1 LNGYSLTYSFDEE
14 IFMNKAALIEQM
26 AKDTRLPKTACKSAL
41 ESFIKAIEVTL
52 KKGKSVVLTGFGTF
66 TVMKRKERVGINPA
80 TGQKMKIPSKR
91 VPKFKPG
98 KKLKDSIV

>member
-1 LNGYSLTYSFDEE
+1 
-14 IFMNKAALIEQM
+14 MNKAALIEHM
-26 AKDTRLPKTACKSAL
+26 AKDTKLPKTICKNAL
-41 ESFIKAIEVTL
+41 ESVIKAVETSL

-80 TGQKMKIPSKR
+80 TGNKMKIAAKK

-98 KKLKDSIV
+98 KKLKDIVL